1 MNSNTRPIQRK
12 RLIDQIVD
20 RMLFLIS
27 NSNYEVGDKLP
38 SERVLV
44 KQLDV
49 GRSSLREAT
58 GALLLTGILTTRP
71 GRGTFISASPDVL
84 TKRSLTWRL
93 QMGRERIE
101 ELVETRIIVEHA
113 IAGLA
118 AVRATEKEMAEI
130 KREFSLFESALKNG
144 TKTAR
149 IQADLSFHF
158 ALAKASH
165 NATLT
170 RFLSELRS
178 LMQLWM
184 KQTIRAG
191 SIYDTSAL
199 LKDHIDIVNAIEEH
213 DTERAQKAMR
223 KHLEMSARS
232 LSFMVLHKQ
241 LVSLTV

>member
-1 MNSNTRPIQRK
+1 MNSNVRPIQRK
-12 RLIDQIVD
+12 RLIDQIAD

-27 NSNYEVGDKLP
+27 NSNYKVGDKLP

-71 GRGTFISASPDVL
+71 GRGTFISASPDAL

-101 ELVETRIIVEHA
+101 ELVETRIIVEQA

-118 AVRATEKEMAEI
+118 AARATEQEIAEI

-191 SIYDTSAL
+191 SIYDTSTL
-199 LKDHIDIVNAIEEH
+199 LKDHTDIVNAIEKQ

-232 LSFMVLHKQ
+232 LSFLVLHKQ